1 MDKDDKTL
9 SLEEYYLEGYFE
21 DGSEPI
27 QNINWSIGEYVED
40 GDYFTNSNYV
50 EDCFGDKI
58 PSDGIYPMVINE
70 DSWGDVPIEGTM
82 KIKYGKIDI
91 PHLSNQIPKDYSSN
105 NRHIFIEGFV
115 FEDGKVK
122 CYCGS

>member
-1 MDKDDKTL
+1 MVKDDKTL
-9 SLEEYYLEGYFE
+9 SLEGYFE

-27 QNINWSIGEYVED
+27 QNINWSIGE
-40 GDYFTNSNYV
+40 YV

-82 KIKYGKIDI
+82 KIENGKIDI
-91 PHLSNQIPKDYSSN
+91 PHLSNQIPKDYSSHN
-105 NRHIFIEGFV
+105 HHIFIEGFV

-122 CYCGS
+122 GYCGS

>member
-1 MDKDDKTL
+1 MVKDDETL
-9 SLEEYYLEGYFE
+9 SLEGYFE

-40 GDYFTNSNYV
+40 GDYYTNSNKV
-50 EDCFGDKI
+50 EDCFGDEI

-70 DSWGDVPIEGTM
+70 SRVPIVGTM
-82 KIKYGKIDI
+82 KIENGKIDI

-105 NRHIFIEGFV
+105 NRHIFIEGFE
-115 FEDGKVK
+115 FIDGKVK
-122 CYCGS
+122 GYCGS